1 MSRRIL
7 LDTSGWVAAIN
18 PRDQR
23 HASAREYYRRAIA
36 ERQTFVTTNL
46 LLAETHALVAR
57 RVGEAA
63 ALTLLDQLPHD
74 PLHEVVWSTP
84 DLERDAIDRWLRP
97 RVGQGISLADAVSFE
112 VMRREGL
119 RTAFTFDRDFEVAG
133 FECVPRVETP

>member
-36 ERQTFVTTNL
+36 ERQAFVTTNL

-57 RVGEAA
+57 GVGEAA
-63 ALTLLDQLPHD
+63 ALTLLDQLPRD

-84 DLERDAIDRWLRP
+84 DLEREAIDRWLRP

-119 RTAFTFDRDFEVAG
+119 R
-133 FECVPRVETP
+133 

>member
-18 PRDQR
+18 PRDQY
-23 HASAREYYRRAIA
+23 HVIAWEYYRRAIA

-57 RVGEAA
+57 RVGESA
-63 ALTLLDQLPHD
+63 ALTLLDQLRRD
-74 PLHEVVWSTP
+74 PSHEIVWSTP

-97 RVGQGISLADAVSFE
+97 RVGQGFSLADAVSFE
-112 VMRREGL
+112 LMRREGL
-119 RTAFTFDRDFEVAG
+119 RVAFTLDRDFEVAG
-133 FECVPRVETP
+133 FECMPEIGTP